1 VLETPYAAID
11 ATAVDSS
18 SAPGSPSS
26 RTAKS
31 KRLRRVQT
39 WFPAPLR
46 RRTVLIVLFK
56 PRFITREA
64 QRAAAAVSRAAA
76 QRAAG

>member
-1 VLETPYAAID
+1 
-11 ATAVDSS
+11 
-18 SAPGSPSS
+18 
-26 RTAKS
+26 
-31 KRLRRVQT
+31 
-39 WFPAPLR
+39 
-46 RRTVLIVLFK
+46 VLIVLFK